1 MLFATS
7 RACFILFIHKYP
19 FHFFFTKNP
28 QLNKSKDYH
37 AFSELFCSVT
47 NLSSR
52 VPSHGEVLNLK
63 DSYNLDDQ
71 DIQALSLIL
80 PSLKRI
86 DAKKTKTIEECTK
99 VCIKIFQSLK
109 MHPIFVC
116 EDYQWIDGRSKVM
129 AFRIMASLDVKSLG
143 IFIVTEGLMRH
154 GGVDLDVLISTHKKR
169 KMKVTKEMTK
179 MMVLMAKVHQEDKE
193 VFSFIRIGPM
203 SDQST
208 RSVIAA
214 VFNAKDHEIS
224 DAFMKVIE
232 GKLGALDLDCF
243 IVFNISYLQFLN
255 LCNSLGTQTK
265 PEGYRNTP
273 LHLPTTSKTT
283 NYSPYKTMEP

>member
-1 MLFATS
+1 M
-7 RACFILFIHKYP
+7 
-19 FHFFFTKNP
+19 
-28 QLNKSKDYH
+28 
-37 AFSELFCSVT
+37 
-47 NLSSR
+47 
-52 VPSHGEVLNLK
+52 PSHGEVLNLK

-71 DIQALSLIL
+71 DIQALSLVL

-179 MMVLMAKVHQEDKE
+179 MMVLMAKVHQENNKA
-193 VFSFIRIGPM
+193 FSFIRIGPM

-224 DAFMKVIE
+224 GAFMKIIE

-243 IVFNISYLQFLN
+243 IVFKHFLDLPSISLIF
-255 LCNSLGTQTK
+255 CNSLGKQTK

-283 NYSPYKTMEP
+283 NCSPPKTTGP